1 MALCDQD
8 NHGVLCALY
17 TQEIWVRVDCVVNM
31 CTSSACWY
39 DAFMALAETNGY
51 STEIHVRV

>member
-1 MALCDQD
+1 MVCC
-8 NHGVLCALY
+8 VLSLY
-17 TQEIWVRVDCVVNM
+17 SGHMGACGLFVNM

-51 STEIHVRV
+51 STEIRV

>member
-51 STEIHVRV
+51 STEIRV

>member
-1 MALCDQD
+1 MVCY
-8 NHGVLCALY
+8 VLFILRTY
-17 TQEIWVRVDCVVNM
+17 GYVWIVFVNM

-51 STEIHVRV
+51 STEICV